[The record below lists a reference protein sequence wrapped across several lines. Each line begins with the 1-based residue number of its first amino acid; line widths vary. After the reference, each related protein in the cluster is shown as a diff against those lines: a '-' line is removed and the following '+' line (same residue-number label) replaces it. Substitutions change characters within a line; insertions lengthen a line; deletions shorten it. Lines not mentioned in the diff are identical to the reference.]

1 MANKK
6 SKKKTKC
13 SYKPN
18 REYITKTLCIKNV
31 NKGKFNKVKKY
42 VELIL
47 AEKNHIVENVPLCDR
62 YLIHKGILKKE
73 KFNKQYQ
80 NLEQLNKSIPKTD
93 MHEARFD
100 VYVKLKNMYNACEFN
115 SYRTKIKRRS

>member
-13 SYKPN
+13 SYKPDK
-18 REYITKTLCIKNV
+18 EYITKIICIKNA
-31 NKGKFNKVKKY
+31 NKNKFNKIKEY

-47 AEKNHIVENVPLCDR
+47 AEKNHIVKRVPLYDR

-100 VYVKLKNMYNACEFN
+100 VYVKLKN
-115 SYRTKIKRRS
+115 